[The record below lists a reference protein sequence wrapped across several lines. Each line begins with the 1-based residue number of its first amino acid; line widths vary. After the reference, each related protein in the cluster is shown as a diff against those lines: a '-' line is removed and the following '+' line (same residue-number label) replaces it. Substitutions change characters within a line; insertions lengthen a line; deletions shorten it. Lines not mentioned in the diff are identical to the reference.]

1 MKGRGDSTKRPQGRA
16 HRGRVLT
23 LRAPHFAPL
32 RRLQS
37 LQSIW
42 QLAGTVRPFAVPRS
56 DVIRL
61 HLRKRP

>member
-1 MKGRGDSTKRPQGRA
+1 MRGMAKSVAER
-16 HRGRVLT
+16 RVP
-23 LRAPHFAPL
+23 AKCYFAPL